1 MDAGKLNQRI
11 TIKRLTKSSDGFGGF
26 NSTLSDVKTMW
37 CSLKEISGEV
47 KDEFGKRER
56 YVEVE
61 LLVRKKSANDI
72 TIGDIFIAE
81 GNTDEFRINNMY
93 QSKLDFYVEIKATKI
108 N

>member
-11 TIKRLTKSSDGFGGF
+11 TIKRLAKVSDGFGGF
-26 NSTLSDVKTMW
+26 NSTLSNVKTLW
-37 CSLKEISGEV
+37 CSLKETSGEV

-56 YVEVE
+56 YVEIE

-81 GNTDEFRINNMY
+81 GNNDEFRINNMY
-93 QSKLDFYVEIKATKI
+93 QSQLDFYVEIKATKI
-108 N
+108 D

>member
-11 TIKRLTKSSDGFGGF
+11 TIKRLAKVSDGFGGF
-26 NSTLSDVKTMW
+26 NSTLSNVKTLW
-37 CSLKEISGEV
+37 CSLKETSGEV

-56 YVEVE
+56 YVEIE

-81 GNTDEFRINNMY
+81 GDNDEFRINNMY
-93 QSKLDFYVEIKATKI
+93 QSQLDFYVEIKATKI
-108 N
+108 D